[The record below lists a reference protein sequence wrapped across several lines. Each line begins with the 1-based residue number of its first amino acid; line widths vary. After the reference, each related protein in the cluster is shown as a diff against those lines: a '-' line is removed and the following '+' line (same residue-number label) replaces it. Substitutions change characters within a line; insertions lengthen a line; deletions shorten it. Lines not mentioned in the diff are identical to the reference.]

1 WAALEPLRQGGRHV
15 FGRFAKDVARGLRI
29 RCDWGP
35 QYIAD
40 AWINEVKWLG
50 MTITP
55 SYVGEPE
62 CNGVIERFMRTLKE
76 QCLYLHRFQNPAE
89 ARRFIGGFS
98 RRYNARWLIERLRH
112 RAPAEAR

>member
-1 WAALEPLRQGGRHV
+1 MRRVLTDRLKRGPAIPDLRGVPPDDLIEMSSARISLGASAFAALG
-15 FGRFAKDVARGLRI
+15 A
-29 RCDWGP
+29 

-55 SYVGEPE
+55 SHAAEPQ

-76 QCLYLHRFQNPAE
+76 QCVWDGEKRP
-89 ARRFIGGFS
+89 IKS
-98 RRYNARWLIERLRH
+98 IKTC
-112 RAPAEAR
+112 PV